1 MSEMETKNLAAL
13 MDQLKTKT
21 AKISTGGE
29 ANFIFDDG
37 DDERNKGIL
46 DKDLSALTYIFNG
59 AESPNEVFM
68 LNPIEC
74 IPYDAPSY
82 FAISPK
88 VWIWASRV

>member
-1 MSEMETKNLAAL
+1 MSEMEMKNLAAL
-13 MDQLKTKT
+13 MNQLKTNT

-29 ANFIFDDG
+29 ANSIFDDG

-46 DKDLSALTYIFNG
+46 DKDLSALTYVLNG
-59 AESPNEVFM
+59 AKSPNEVFM

-74 IPYDAPSY
+74 IPYDATSD
-82 FAISPK
+82 FAISHK